1 MKFLSCFSRAHVRQ
15 LILTSALAVSAGA
28 HAQTLQWAQ
37 FVSAVPFG
45 SGAATPSQSLPAAV
59 PGAGRGSGVATL
71 VMSVAGGTASWNG
84 YGVGRNDDGY
94 FPAPDLPQV
103 GITYV
108 SGAPGYLG
116 GVPLA
121 AQAAFSAAYNSAGAP
136 VGLAVPTSDRAAVYA
151 DSGTGTTLSAQW
163 DFSTLNGGK
172 LPAGSWIF
180 LDGIDQGERVT
191 VTGPNGW
198 ISTVHTGDSTLPRAP
213 NGMTTLVSAPTFPSC
228 APAITTSAN
237 SIEFNG
243 RYGDVSQFVPGCSN
257 TPVPV
262 AGQTV
267 GYTKGIDSVG
277 VWVRTDVDLT
287 SLSITAFDTDIS
299 PPNAPDNNYVLG
311 FGLIA
316 ATYAPPPIPGPTGL
330 WLVLLGVM
338 VLLIRSYVLRRA
350 MSSR

>member
-1 MKFLSCFSRAHVRQ
+1 MKFLSCFSRPHVRQ

-45 SGAATPSQSLPAAV
+45 SGAATPLQSLPAAV

-94 FPAPDLPQV
+94 FPTPDLPQV

-121 AQAAFSAAYNSAGAP
+121 AQAAFSTAYNSAGAP

-163 DFSTLNGGK
+163 DFSTLKAANC
-172 LPAGSWIF
+172 L
-180 LDGIDQGERVT
+180 
-191 VTGPNGW
+191 
-198 ISTVHTGDSTLPRAP
+198 RA
-213 NGMTTLVSAPTFPSC
+213 L
-228 APAITTSAN
+228 
-237 SIEFNG
+237 
-243 RYGDVSQFVPGCSN
+243 
-257 TPVPV
+257 
-262 AGQTV
+262 
-267 GYTKGIDSVG
+267 GYS
-277 VWVRTDVDLT
+277 
-287 SLSITAFDTDIS
+287 
-299 PPNAPDNNYVLG
+299 
-311 FGLIA
+311 
-316 ATYAPPPIPGPTGL
+316 
-330 WLVLLGVM
+330 
-338 VLLIRSYVLRRA
+338 
-350 MSSR
+350 